1 MHTLYTSISPSK
13 KVLTRQ
19 AQRAT
24 LELLRIPRKGL
35 AVKTL
40 LQLQA
45 LRNVPDIELY
55 HSTLGNAAGIV
66 EETQV
71 LLVHPNVRNAN
82 VVSDHIVSIHRVG
95 ELGSEP
101 VSHERI
107 FRHDDSSSTQ
117 PRSEGNLHVFAA
129 PDVQSG
135 VHLSL
140 LPPEFGDR
148 EHSHGDR
155 RVVVRAGAAAPELT
169 KILVD
174 GSGAG

>member
-1 MHTLYTSISPSK
+1 MRY
-13 KVLTRQ
+13 V
-19 AQRAT
+19 
-24 LELLRIPRKGL
+24 RI
-35 AVKTL
+35 AS
-40 LQLQA
+40 
-45 LRNVPDIELY
+45 Y
-55 HSTLGNAAGIV
+55 HNAAS
-66 EETQV
+66 
-71 LLVHPNVRNAN
+71 A
-82 VVSDHIVSIHRVG
+82 
-95 ELGSEP
+95 EP
-101 VSHERI
+101 CAER
-107 FRHDDSSSTQ
+107 
-117 PRSEGNLHVFAA
+117 NLHVFAA